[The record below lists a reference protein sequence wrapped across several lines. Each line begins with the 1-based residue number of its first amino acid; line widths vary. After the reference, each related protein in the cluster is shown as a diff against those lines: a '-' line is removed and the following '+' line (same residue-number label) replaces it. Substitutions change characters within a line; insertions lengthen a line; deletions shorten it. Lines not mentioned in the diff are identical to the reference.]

1 MEKIFSLDL
10 HTHLHEKGVKP
21 KDYWKRVKEMG
32 LDAVAI
38 TEHPQFEP
46 RDAFE
51 KLLELK
57 PKDVLLIPGS
67 ELNSE
72 FGHLLCYGKKKDFYD
87 QSELFK
93 KGVAVET
100 VLDIAK
106 RKGYIASIS
115 HPWGF
120 DYDSFGF
127 NIGFKKLEEL
137 VLSKNIGVET
147 YNGMLGNLSQFI
159 FDTNWVVKPVNF
171 FNFLEKNRLTKRT
184 GVTRITSRLKNKI
197 DSKRRDIVERCS
209 RAIDL
214 GEKAAFV
221 TAGSDGHYAKRI
233 GEGML
238 KIRVKEKLSNEN
250 VLEEIK
256 KKENLAWFGPLTKEI
271 YPGIFRRAD
280 APFDNKEIFQGI
292 KYTTISVL
300 GQVKKKV
307 LKRNQIK

>member
-106 RKGYIASIS
+106 RKG
-115 HPWGF
+115 
-120 DYDSFGF
+120 
-127 NIGFKKLEEL
+127 
-137 VLSKNIGVET
+137 
-147 YNGMLGNLSQFI
+147 
-159 FDTNWVVKPVNF
+159 
-171 FNFLEKNRLTKRT
+171 
-184 GVTRITSRLKNKI
+184 
-197 DSKRRDIVERCS
+197 
-209 RAIDL
+209 
-214 GEKAAFV
+214 
-221 TAGSDGHYAKRI
+221 
-233 GEGML
+233 
-238 KIRVKEKLSNEN
+238 
-250 VLEEIK
+250 
-256 KKENLAWFGPLTKEI
+256 
-271 YPGIFRRAD
+271 
-280 APFDNKEIFQGI
+280 
-292 KYTTISVL
+292 
-300 GQVKKKV
+300 
-307 LKRNQIK
+307 